1 MFQEL
6 SMKSHYSKFATALT
20 VVLVFLIIRFP
31 MGTGI
36 SADTPYDYRS
46 DVSETPTELKEESSD
61 LLMRFNSALVNLSDV
76 TKPTVVMVSTE
87 RTVTRRSG
95 GSMFDFFAPFRDDS
109 FFRDHPFFRD
119 RGPQEREFQQRGL
132 GSGVIVSA
140 DGYILTNHH
149 VINQVD
155 TITVTLINEKVLPA
169 TVVGSDPSTDIAVL
183 KVDAE
188 NLPYM
193 RFGDSDELHVGEMV
207 LAIGS
212 PLGAALAHTVT
223 QGIVSAKGR
232 SDLNILG
239 GQGYENFIQ
248 TDAAINRGNSGG
260 PLVNMRGELV
270 GINTAIASQSGG
282 FQGIGFAIPS
292 NMAHNVMQSII
303 EKGRVIRGF
312 VGISFQPIDES
323 LARALDLP
331 RAQGIIVTEVVE
343 DSPASEAGIR
353 TEDVIVKFNGRN
365 IQSPSDFR
373 RRVAEMTPGTE
384 VTLSLIRNGEEK
396 DVNVTLGEFPSD
408 EIASADQE
416 TIRDIIGF
424 SVTELTAELKER
436 LRIRP
441 NVEGVIV
448 EEIDRNSSAAQNG
461 LRQGDVILSLN
472 RRPVTSVSEFNEG
485 ISLLDPGDVVLLQ
498 ILRGNNRFFIAFE
511 PQSS

>member
-1 MFQEL
+1 
-6 SMKSHYSKFATALT
+6 MKSHYSKFATALT

-31 MGTGI
+31 MGG
-36 SADTPYDYRS
+36 SASGDVPYDYRAEGN
-46 DVSETPTELKEESSD
+46 DAPVELREEATD
-61 LLMRFNSALVNLSDV
+61 LLTRFNSALVNLADV
-76 TKPTVVMVSTE
+76 SKPTVVMVSTE

-95 GSMFDFFAPFRDDS
+95 GSMFDFFAPFRDDP

-140 DGYILTNHH
+140 DGYILTNNH
-149 VINQVD
+149 VIDQVD

-169 TVVGSDPSTDIAVL
+169 TVVGSDPRTDIAVL
-183 KVDAE
+183 KVEAE

-193 RFGDSDELHVGEMV
+193 RFGDSDELQVGEMV

-239 GQGYENFIQ
+239 AEGFENFIQ

-270 GINTAIASQSGG
+270 GINTAIASPSGTGG
-282 FQGIGFAIPS
+282 FQGIGFAVPS
-292 NMAHNVMQSII
+292 NMARNVMQSII
-303 EKGRVIRGF
+303 ETGRVVRGF
-312 VGISFQPIDES
+312 VGISFQPVDES

-331 RAQGIIVTEVVE
+331 QARGIIVTEVVE
-343 DSPASEAGIR
+343 DSPASEAGII
-353 TEDVIVKFNGRN
+353 TEDVIIKFNGRN

-373 RRVAEMTPGTE
+373 RRIAEMMPGTE
-384 VTLSLIRNGEEK
+384 ITLTVIREGQEK
-396 DVNVTLGEFPSD
+396 DIEVVLGEFPSD
-408 EIASADQE
+408 EIAVADQE

-424 SVTELTAELKER
+424 SVTELTAELAQR
-436 LRIRP
+436 LRIRS
-441 NVEGVIV
+441 NVQGVVV

-472 RRPVTSVSEFNEG
+472 RRPVTSVREFQEG
-485 ISLLDPGDVVLLQ
+485 ISAIDPTDVVLLQ

-511 PQSS
+511 PKSS

>member
-1 MFQEL
+1 
-6 SMKSHYSKFATALT
+6 MKSHYSKFATALT

-31 MGTGI
+31 MGS
-36 SADTPYDYRS
+36 SASGDVPYDFRAEGKDS
-46 DVSETPTELKEESSD
+46 PVELREDAAD
-61 LLMRFNSALVNLSDV
+61 LLARFNSAMVNLADV
-76 TKPTVVMVSTE
+76 SKSTVVMVSTE

-95 GSMFDFFAPFRDDS
+95 GGMFDFFAPFRDDP

-149 VINQVD
+149 VIDQVD
-155 TITVTLINEKVLPA
+155 TIKVTLINEKVLPA
-169 TVVGSDPSTDIAVL
+169 KVVGSDPRTDVAVL
-183 KVDAE
+183 KVEAE

-193 RFGDSDELHVGEMV
+193 RFGDSDELRVGEMV

-239 GQGYENFIQ
+239 GDGFENFIQ

-292 NMAHNVMQSII
+292 NMAQNVMKSII
-303 EKGRVIRGF
+303 ETGRVIRGF
-312 VGISFQPIDES
+312 VGISFQPVDES
-323 LARALDLP
+323 IARALDLP
-331 RAQGIIVTEVVE
+331 QARGIIVTEVVE

-353 TEDVIVKFNGRN
+353 SEDVIVKFNGRN
-365 IQSPSDFR
+365 IQSSSDFR
-373 RRVAEMTPGTE
+373 RRVAEMMPGTE
-384 VTLSLIRNGEEK
+384 VTLTLLRNGQEEEVK
-396 DVNVTLGEFPSD
+396 VVLGEFPTD
-408 EIASADQE
+408 EIAVADKE
-416 TIRDIIGF
+416 TIRDVIGF
-424 SVTELTAELKER
+424 SVTELTADLAQR
-436 LRIRP
+436 LRIRS
-441 NVEGVIV
+441 NVQGVVV
-448 EEIDRNSSAAQNG
+448 EEVDRNSSAARNG
-461 LRQGDVILSLN
+461 LRQGDVIVSLN
-472 RRPVTSVSEFNEG
+472 RRPVTSVGEFHEG
-485 ISLLDPGDVVLLQ
+485 IAAIDPTDVVLLQ
-498 ILRGNNRFFIAFE
+498 IVRGNNRFFIAFE

>member
-1 MFQEL
+1 
-6 SMKSHYSKFATALT
+6 MKNHYSKFATALT

-31 MGTGI
+31 MGT
-36 SADTPYDYRS
+36 SASGDAPYDYRS
-46 DVSETPTELKEESSD
+46 EGSESPTELRDESSD
-61 LLMRFNSALVNLSDV
+61 LLMRFNSALVNLADV

-95 GSMFDFFAPFRDDS
+95 GSMFDFFAPFRDDP

-132 GSGVIVSA
+132 GSGVIVSE

-155 TITVTLINEKVLPA
+155 TIKVTLINEKVLPA
-169 TVVGSDPSTDIAVL
+169 TVVGSDPNTDVAVL

-188 NLPYM
+188 NLPFM
-193 RFGDSDELHVGEMV
+193 KFGDSDELQVGEMV

-232 SDLNILG
+232 ADLNILG
-239 GQGYENFIQ
+239 ADGFENFIQ

-292 NMAHNVMQSII
+292 NMARNVMESII
-303 EKGRVIRGF
+303 EKGRVVRGF

-331 RAQGIIVTEVVE
+331 QARGIIVTEIVE

-353 TEDVIVKFNGRN
+353 SEDVIIKFNGRN

-373 RRVAEMTPGTE
+373 RRVAEMMPGTE
-384 VTLSLIRNGEEK
+384 VTLTLVRDGEEVEIK
-396 DVNVTLGEFPSD
+396 LVLGEFPTD
-408 EIASADQE
+408 EIAVADQE

-424 SVTELTAELKER
+424 SVTDLTADLKER

-441 NVEGVIV
+441 NIEGVIV

-461 LRQGDVILSLN
+461 LRQGDIILSLN

-485 ISLLDPGDVVLLQ
+485 ISSLELGDVVLLQ